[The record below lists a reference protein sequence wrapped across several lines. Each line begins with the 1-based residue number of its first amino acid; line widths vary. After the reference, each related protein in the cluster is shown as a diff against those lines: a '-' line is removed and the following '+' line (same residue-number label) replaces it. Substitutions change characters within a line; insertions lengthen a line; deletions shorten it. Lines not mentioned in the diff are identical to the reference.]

1 MDGDHPCVLF
11 WTLAIVR
18 RRRSTAADLKPLLS
32 FARYRMDLC
41 QNARDLPVLISPMHA
56 LDSASLGAVLKT
68 ALDAVVVMRCDG
80 TIVGWNDVA
89 ARTFGWT
96 FAEANGRRMSE
107 MIIPQRYR
115 GAHEQGLKHYLATGE
130 GPVLDRHIE
139 IEALH
144 RQGHELPVELSIT
157 RTEQFGEPVFLGFLR
172 DISERKEAARRQDL
186 MIGELNHRVKN
197 LLAVVSGI
205 AHQTARNV
213 PDLRS
218 FTSAFGGRLSSLGR
232 AHEVLTAATWERAPL
247 RALVDILLEPYI
259 GGSNPKATIAGPDVL
274 LAPRH
279 VLSLTMIFHE
289 LITNA
294 CKYGAFSRPNGRVSL
309 VWGAREGELALDWVE
324 SGVTPIQSPTRRGF
338 GSKMIAMSVSHEL
351 RGTSTTE
358 WREGGLAF
366 SLRFE
371 AGEKGQ

>member
-1 MDGDHPCVLF
+1 MTMLM
-11 WTLAIVR
+11 
-18 RRRSTAADLKPLLS
+18 S
-32 FARYRMDLC
+32 RMHD
-41 QNARDLPVLISPMHA
+41 

-68 ALDAVVVMRCDG
+68 ALDAVVVMRFDG

-89 ARTFGWT
+89 ERTFGWS

-115 GAHEQGLKHYLATGE
+115 SAHERGLTHYLATGE
-130 GPVLDRHIE
+130 GPVLDKHIE

-144 RQGHELPVELSIT
+144 RKGHELPVELSIT

-172 DISERKEAARRQDL
+172 DISERHDAARRQEL

-205 AHQTARNV
+205 AHQTARSV
-213 PDLRS
+213 TDLGA
-218 FTSAFGGRLSSLGR
+218 FTEAFGGRLSSLGR

-247 RALVDILLEPYI
+247 RALGEVLLAPYLT
-259 GGSNPKATIAGPDVL
+259 GPNPQASIAGPDVL

-279 VLSLTMIFHE
+279 VLSLSMILHE

-294 CKYGAFSRPNGRVSL
+294 VKYGALSHPAGRISL
-309 VWGAREGELALDWVE
+309 LWTLGDGDLTLDWIE
-324 SGVTPIQSPTRRGF
+324 RGVTRVRPPTRRGF
-338 GSKMIAMSVSHEL
+338 GSKMIGMSVSHEL
-351 RGTSTTE
+351 RGTMRTDWLE
-358 WREGGLAF
+358 DGLQF
-366 SLRFE
+366 NLSFT
-371 AGEKGQ
+371 AGETSE